1 MAQFDV
7 YRNPNPE
14 TNIQI
19 PYLLDLQADLLE
31 LLNTRVVAPLH
42 TQASISAPI
51 RHLNPILEV
60 GGQKLVLSTA
70 ELAAVPVGALG
81 EQVGNAKDYR
91 DDVIASLDFVFTG
104 I

>member
-1 MAQFDV
+1 MAQFDL

-14 TNIQI
+14 TNTQI

-42 TQASISAPI
+42 AQASISAPI
-51 RHLNPILEV
+51 SHLNPVLEI
-60 GGQKLVLSTA
+60 GGNKLVLSTA
-70 ELAAVPVGALG
+70 ELAAVSKGMLGEPVGSAR
-81 EQVGNAKDYR
+81 NYR
-91 DDVIASLDFVFTG
+91 DEVIASLDFVFTG